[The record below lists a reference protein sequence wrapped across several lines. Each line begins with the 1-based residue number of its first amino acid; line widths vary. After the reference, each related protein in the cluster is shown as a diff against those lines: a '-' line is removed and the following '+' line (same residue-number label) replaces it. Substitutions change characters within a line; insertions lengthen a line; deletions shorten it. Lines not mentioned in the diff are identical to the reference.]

1 MKPAAWMVLILMSWA
16 TLAPPASAG
25 PLRRRFAA
33 KKFSSTSVSKP
44 YRYRPAPAAAIRIF
58 PIGPGR
64 PAYPSQ

>member
-1 MKPAAWMVLILMSWA
+1 MKRAAWMVVLLTIWA
-16 TLAPPASAG
+16 TIATPASAG
-25 PLRRRFAA
+25 PRKRRPEA
-33 KKFSSTSVSKP
+33 KKISSTSVSKP